1 MKIRIAALVND
12 SIVDGP
18 GLRYAVYTQGC
29 THRCEGCHNP
39 QTHDLKGGRE
49 ADTGMI
55 WREIEENPLLS
66 GITFSGGDPLVQPL
80 PLAELAEKAHESG
93 LNVWCYTGWTWEDLM
108 KKSDPD
114 MMALL
119 KNVDVLVD
127 GPFLLEQRTLD
138 LPFRGSKNQRLI
150 NVPESLVSGTAE
162 EFLL

>member
-29 THRCEGCHNP
+29 THHCKGCHNP
-39 QTHDLKGGRE
+39 QTHDPKGGRE
-49 ADTGMI
+49 TDTGII

-66 GITFSGGDPLVQPL
+66 GITFSGGDPLLQPL
-80 PLAELAEKAHESG
+80 PLAELAEKAHEKG
-93 LNVWCYTGWTWEDLM
+93 LSVWCYTGWTWERLM
-108 KKSDPD
+108 RKSDPD
-114 MMALL
+114 MMTLL

-127 GPFLLEQRTLD
+127 GPFLLDQRTLD

-150 NVPESLVSGTAE
+150 DVAESLRFGTAAD
-162 EFLL
+162 FLL